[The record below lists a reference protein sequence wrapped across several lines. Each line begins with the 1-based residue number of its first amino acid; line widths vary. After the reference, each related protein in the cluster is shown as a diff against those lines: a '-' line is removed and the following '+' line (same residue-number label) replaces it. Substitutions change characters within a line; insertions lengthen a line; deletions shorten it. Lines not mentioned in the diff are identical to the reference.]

1 MAAIFIGSKIWFEEC
16 HGWEHLKVF
25 NALFLTDQGFR
36 KSSSSNR
43 WRAGGRNT
51 MGLEITL
58 VSTWALCYVLLIN
71 HPRACLTICSPRFV
85 GRAEQSAQ
93 CPKCVYQAH
102 KHWSCFL
109 DKVNVNTGQPGPSGC
124 LLPPAFSNEFPLW
137 GINSLPYCHVHQRKQ
152 TSPRLHESKSGLL
165 CMHHQLQPTLPSTEI
180 FCPGP
185 PDPDQALCLLGKVL
199 LIPTGPLLCWDS
211 AFLQL
216 PEEGSMVDDIFTC
229 KSAFILLV
237 LWLGMGC

>member
-1 MAAIFIGSKIWFEEC
+1 MEAIFIGSKIWFEEC

-43 WRAGGRNT
+43 WCAGGGNT

-85 GRAEQSAQ
+85 GRAEQGAQ

-124 LLPPAFSNEFPLW
+124 LLSPAFSNEFPLW

-152 TSPRLHESKSGLL
+152 TSPSLHESKSGLL
-165 CMHHQLQPTLPSTEI
+165 CLHHQLQPILPSMEV

-185 PDPDQALCLLGKVL
+185 PVADQALFAGQGPPPPDWPFALLGF
-199 LIPTGPLLCWDS
+199 S
-211 AFLQL
+211 L
-216 PEEGSMVDDIFTC
+216 PAASWGRQHGGWHFYM
-229 KSAFILLV
+229 
-237 LWLGMGC
+237 